1 MSVHDLVDARTGL
14 VTSLARQPA
23 DPRLPF
29 AWVGHGATV
38 SRADRFAP
46 WRADGFGFGASAGD
60 PVPARLAA
68 CGEAVERYCGNAVP
82 ERLVRASHASLT
94 ARGLRAV
101 DPDDL
106 ALYSP
111 AQHAA
116 PGFPFR
122 PFTRHDEVL
131 WADGTDLHDGGPVL
145 VPASLAWLDFVHGS
159 RAHEVPRHSLA
170 YSGIAAG
177 TDRRMAER
185 NALEELWER
194 DACAIWWA
202 SGASTRAVDDGG
214 RITGALGWAEDA
226 TTPPVRIRLLEVPS
240 ESPAPVVAAFLEEE
254 HPDGSRLVAFGSA
267 CRSTPEHA
275 ATKAL
280 VEALGLLQLT
290 RQLVDPASEVWRAVR
305 AGGIEEH
312 VFLPYRADRRYL
324 DDVGPGCSR
333 LTDLPP
339 VAQLHLDPRMSGAH
353 LDRLRPTATAT
364 LEDLPRID
372 ADEPM
377 PAHLEALARLDMRAV
392 SVDLTTPDVRLA
404 GLEVVRV
411 VVPGL
416 VGNGPP
422 AYPLRG
428 SDRYLD
434 VPRRL
439 GFDRVPASADDL
451 VPDPI
456 PLA

>member
-1 MSVHDLVDARTGL
+1 VSIADLVDARTGL
-14 VTSLARQPA
+14 ITSLARQPA

-60 PVPARLAA
+60 PLPARLAA

-82 ERLVRASHASLT
+82 ERLVRGSHASLT
-94 ARGLRAV
+94 AGGARAV
-101 DPDDL
+101 DPEEL

-131 WADGTDLHDGGPVL
+131 WAPGTDLHDGGPVL
-145 VPASLAWLDFVHGS
+145 VPASLAWLDVVHGS
-159 RAHEVPRHSLA
+159 RAGEVPRHSLA

-177 TDRRMAER
+177 SDAPMAVR

-194 DACAIWWA
+194 DATAIWWA
-202 SGASTRAVDDGG
+202 SGASTRRLDDDG
-214 RITGALGWAEDA
+214 RISGALGWAEDPQA
-226 TTPPVRIRLLEVPS
+226 PHVRLRLLEIPS

-254 HPDGSRLVAFGSA
+254 HDDGSRMVAFGSA
-267 CRSTPEHA
+267 CRSTPEQA

-312 VFLPYRADRRYL
+312 VFLPFRADRRYL
-324 DDVGPGCSR
+324 DDAGPGYAR

-339 VAQLHLDPRMSGAH
+339 VAQLHLDPRMNGSH
-353 LDRLRPTATAT
+353 LDRLRPAAVAPLAT
-364 LEDLPRID
+364 LPRID
-372 ADEPM
+372 AACATET
-377 PAHLEALARLDMRAV
+377 HLEALARLGLRAV

-439 GFDRVPASADDL
+439 GLDRVPASVDAL

>member
-1 MSVHDLVDARTGL
+1 VSVADLVDARTGL
-14 VTSLARQPA
+14 ITALARQPA

-46 WRADGFGFGASAGD
+46 WRADGFGFGASSGD

-82 ERLVRASHASLT
+82 EHLVRGSHASLT
-94 ARGLRAV
+94 AGGARAV
-101 DPDDL
+101 DPEEL

-131 WADGTDLHDGGPVL
+131 WAPGVDLHDGGPVL

-159 RAHEVPRHSLA
+159 RAREVPRHSLA

-177 TDRRMAER
+177 SDRRMAVG
-185 NALEELWER
+185 NALEELRER
-194 DACAIWWA
+194 DAAAIWWA
-202 SGASTRAVDDGG
+202 SGASTRALDDGG
-214 RITGALGWAEDA
+214 RVTGALGWAEDDA
-226 TTPPVRIRLLEVPS
+226 APAVRVRLLEVPS

-254 HPDGSRLVAFGSA
+254 HDDGSRMVAFGSA
-267 CRSTPEHA
+267 CRSTPERA

-324 DDVGPGCSR
+324 DDVGPGYAR
-333 LTDLPP
+333 LTDLPA
-339 VAQLHLDPRMSGAH
+339 VAQLHLDPRMNGAH
-353 LDRLRPTATAT
+353 LDRLRPAASVP
-364 LEDLPRID
+364 LDALPRID
-372 ADEPM
+372 AADPLDV
-377 PAHLEALARLDMRAV
+377 HLEALSREGLRAV
-392 SVDLTTPDVRLA
+392 AVDLTTPDVRLA

-439 GFDRVPASADDL
+439 GLDRIPASADDL

>member
-1 MSVHDLVDARTGL
+1 MNVADLVDARTGL
-14 VTSLARQPA
+14 ITSLARQPA

-38 SRADRFAP
+38 SRADRFSP
-46 WRADGFGFGASAGD
+46 WRADGFGFGASSGD

-82 ERLVRASHASLT
+82 ERLVRGSHASLT
-94 ARGLRAV
+94 AGGARVL
-101 DPDDL
+101 DPESL

-122 PFTRHDEVL
+122 PFTRRSEAL
-131 WADGTDLHDGGPVL
+131 WTPGVDLHDGGPVL
-145 VPASLAWLDFVHGS
+145 VPATLAWLDVVHGS
-159 RAHEVPRHSLA
+159 RAGEVPRHSLA
-170 YSGIAAG
+170 YSGIATG
-177 TDRRMAER
+177 SDRRMAER

-194 DACAIWWA
+194 DATAVWWA
-202 SGASTRAVDDGG
+202 SGASTRAIDDGG

-226 TTPPVRIRLLEVPS
+226 TTPPVRVRLLEVPS

-254 HPDGSRLVAFGSA
+254 HDDGSRLVAFGSA
-267 CRSTPEHA
+267 CRSTPAGA

-324 DDVGPGCSR
+324 DDAGPGYAR
-333 LTDLPP
+333 LVDLPS
-339 VAQLHLDPRMSGAH
+339 VAQLHLDPRMNGAH
-353 LDRLRPTATAT
+353 LDRLRPDASVP
-364 LEDLPRID
+364 LDDLPRIAA
-372 ADEPM
+372 ADPRQ
-377 PAHLEALARLDMRAV
+377 AHLQELARQGLRAV

-428 SDRYLD
+428 SARYLE

-439 GFDRVPASADDL
+439 GLDRIPATADDL

>member
-1 MSVHDLVDARTGL
+1 VSVGDLVDARTGL
-14 VTSLARQPA
+14 ITALARQPA

-82 ERLVRASHASLT
+82 ERLVRGSHASLT
-94 ARGLRAV
+94 AGGARAV
-101 DPDDL
+101 DPEDL

-111 AQHAA
+111 AQHAT

-122 PFTRHDEVL
+122 PLTRQDEVL
-131 WADGTDLHDGGPVL
+131 WAAGVDLHDGGPVL
-145 VPASLAWLDFVHGS
+145 VPASLAWLDFVHGA
-159 RAHEVPRHSLA
+159 RAREVPRHSLA

-177 TDRRMAER
+177 SDRRMAER
-185 NALEELWER
+185 NAVEELWER
-194 DACAIWWA
+194 DATAIWWA
-202 SGASTRAVDDGG
+202 SGASTRQLDDGG
-214 RITGALGWAEDA
+214 RITGALGWADDPA
-226 TTPPVRIRLLEVPS
+226 APSVRIRLLEVPS
-240 ESPAPVVAAFLEEE
+240 ESPAPVVAAFLEQDDA
-254 HPDGSRLVAFGSA
+254 DGSRMVAFGSA

-290 RQLVDPASEVWRAVR
+290 RQLVDPASDVWRAVR

-324 DDVGPGCSR
+324 DDAGPGYAR

-339 VAQLHLDPRMSGAH
+339 VAQLHLDPRMTGAH
-353 LDRLRPTATAT
+353 LDRLRPAATAP
-364 LEDLPRID
+364 LDALSRID
-372 ADEPM
+372 AADPLEV
-377 PAHLEALARLDMRAV
+377 HLEALARLGLRAV

-404 GLEVVRV
+404 GFEVVRV
-411 VVPGL
+411 LVPGL

-422 AYPLRG
+422 AYPLLG
-428 SDRYLD
+428 TDRYLT

-439 GFDRVPASADDL
+439 GFDRTPATADDL
-451 VPDPI
+451 VRDPI